1 MKFKIWFTVASKIFK
16 NKFNGK
22 NVQNCT
28 EEYKTAPREIRGEC
42 RALTCLWIVAQYY

>member
-1 MKFKIWFTVASKIFK
+1 MIYSSFKNKIFK

-42 RALTCLWIVAQYY
+42 RALTCLWIIAQYY